1 MLKLLS
7 LIPLAQIY
15 LPGAPAI
22 ELPRIQQPRIQQ
34 IVEPQEVRVLPGQ
47 LDTVPVFNSN
57 SPEVV
62 QQEGILLS
70 TFPPTGMRVPS
81 AHLNYAFEGR
91 FDIFA
96 HHIARGIT
104 ANDARTLFIGIVVYN
119 PSPRPV
125 TLEVRQAV
133 SYLSQEAPF
142 YDLPSYV
149 ANASSSVFAGPGSR
163 TMGDILRGLSQSILP
178 DRVVVAPGHTQL
190 LLSEPIPLR
199 SLASFRNGEP
209 LPPIVEPAE
218 AELDAAE
225 AADPLGAAVSV
236 VPPRN
241 REIPINGRT
250 TLMYLSSDGPV
261 HVASL
266 GMFGRINQ
274 NGSERSPRINE
285 WLALLQQGN
294 LAGPRDRAPTSPN
307 ARRLNRF
314 YYGRVAGVAEGSE
327 WQARL
332 TDSPNVDRLTIPKVG
347 ESVSY
352 AISTVDRHTLGTE
365 QVQSAPMLVRYSDT
379 AYRAHG
385 NYGIHYDLSLP
396 LYNNTDR
403 PQRVSILFQTPMKD
417 EGLRGQAL
425 RFLQPPNRRIFFRG
439 TLRLRYTN
447 EWGVLRT
454 RYVHVVQHQGQQG
467 EPLLTLELQRG
478 DRRLVQVD
486 FLYPPDATPPQ
497 ALTIHTLTSNEPS
510 LPDAPSAEPD
520 AAITLER
527 SP

>member
-7 LIPLAQIY
+7 LIPLAQVY
-15 LPGAPAI
+15 LPGTPAI
-22 ELPRIQQPRIQQ
+22 EIPRFQQ

-47 LDTVPVFNSN
+47 LDSVPVFNSN

-81 AHLNYAFEGR
+81 AHLNYAFQGR

-104 ANDARTLFIGIVVYN
+104 PNDARTLFIGIVVYN
-119 PSPRPV
+119 PTPKPV
-125 TLEVRQAV
+125 VLEVKQAV

-149 ANASSSVFAGPGSR
+149 ANASSSIFAGPGSR
-163 TMGDILRGLSQSILP
+163 TMGDILRGLTQSLLP
-178 DRVVVAPGHTQL
+178 DRIVVSPGQTQL
-190 LLSEPIPLR
+190 LISEPIPLR

-209 LPPIVEPAE
+209 LPPVVEPAE

-225 AADPLGAAVSV
+225 EPELLGTV
-236 VPPRN
+236 VPGTVPALPVRP

-250 TLMYLSSDGPV
+250 TLMYLSSDGPI

-274 NGSERSPRINE
+274 NGSERSPRLNE
-285 WLALLQQGN
+285 WLTLLQQGN

-307 ARRLNRF
+307 SRRLNRF
-314 YYGRVAGVAEGSE
+314 YYGRVAGVAQGSE

-332 TDSPNVDRLTIPKVG
+332 TDSPNVDHLTIPKVG
-347 ESVSY
+347 QSVSY
-352 AISTVDRHTLGTE
+352 AISTVDRHTLGTG
-365 QVQSAPMLVRYSDT
+365 QIQSAPMLVRYSDT

-396 LYNNTDR
+396 LYNDTNR
-403 PQRVSILFQTPMKD
+403 AQRVAISFQTPLKD

-425 RFLQPPNRRIFFRG
+425 RFLQPPNQRIFFRG

-447 EWGVLRT
+447 DWGVSQT
-454 RYVHVVQHQGQQG
+454 RYVHIVQRRGEQG
-467 EPLLTLELQRG
+467 EPLLTLDLQQG

-497 ALTIHTLTSNEPS
+497 ALTIHTLTSTET
-510 LPDAPSAEPD
+510 APSAPPASEPE

>member
-15 LPGAPAI
+15 MPGTPAI
-22 ELPRIQQPRIQQ
+22 ELPRIQQ

-70 TFPPTGMRVPS
+70 TFPPTGMRVPA

-96 HHIARGIT
+96 HHIARGVT
-104 ANDARTLFIGIVVYN
+104 PDDARTLFIGILVHN
-119 PSPRPV
+119 PTARPV
-125 TLEVRQAV
+125 TIEVRQAV

-163 TMGDILRGLSQSILP
+163 TMGDILRGLSQSILA
-178 DRVVVAPGHTQL
+178 DRVVVSPGQTQL

-209 LPPIVEPAE
+209 LPVLVEPAE

-225 AADPLGAAVSV
+225 DPDPLGTIEPGAVPV
-236 VPPRN
+236 LPPRN

-285 WLALLQQGN
+285 WLAMLQQGN

-307 ARRLNRF
+307 SRRLNRF
-314 YYGRVAGVAEGSE
+314 YYGRVAGVAQGSL

-332 TDSPNVDRLTIPKVG
+332 TDSPEVDRLTIPKVG
-347 ESVSY
+347 QSLSY
-352 AISTVDRHTLGTE
+352 AISTVDRHTLGTG
-365 QVQSAPMLVRYSDT
+365 QVQSAPMLARYPDT

-396 LYNNTDR
+396 LYNDTNSA
-403 PQRVSILFQTPMKD
+403 QRVSVLFQTPMKD

-425 RFLQPPNRRIFFRG
+425 RFLRPTDRRIFFRG

-447 EWGVLRT
+447 DWGVSQT
-454 RYVHVVQHQGQQG
+454 RYVHIVQRRGQQG

-497 ALTIHTLTSNEPS
+497 ALTIRTLNPNEMPVPNSPS
-510 LPDAPSAEPD
+510 TEPG